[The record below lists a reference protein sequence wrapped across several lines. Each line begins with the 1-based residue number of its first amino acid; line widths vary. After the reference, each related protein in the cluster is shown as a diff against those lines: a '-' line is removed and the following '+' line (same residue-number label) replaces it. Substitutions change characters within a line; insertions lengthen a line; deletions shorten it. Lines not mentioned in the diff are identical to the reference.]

1 MQVSLAEAHEPNSV
15 HGCPLATFG
24 VHVLVLPP
32 LGQKSVGRQWVE
44 EEQGVPAPAAR
55 QVIDVV
61 SQYWAVAHSELNRQ
75 VSPTIGV
82 AHVPRVP
89 MPPSGF
95 TKTLRH
101 CSENDWQRWLL
112 LVHGWPVGTFDSY
125 AWQVLSTSSQV
136 SCVAQSVERRQR
148 APAAP
153 RVRQLPWKHE
163 VSVAHS
169 LSERHDAPGV
179 PFAVQT
185 DVRQKAS
192 ALHSELPAQ
201 GWPMGF
207 RSRHT
212 RCASQ
217 YAELTQTKLGQGW
230 PAVGNRSHT
239 LLRHWLL
246 GPQLLENES
255 HGVPGAGSA
264 AQRELMQTNG
274 ASHARPLERHGS
286 P

>member
-1 MQVSLAEAHEPNSV
+1 MRPPITQVPFEHTWGNAQVEVHGWPSEGTMPQRPMPPSAPKMQVSLAAAHEPSSV
-15 HGCPLATFG
+15 QDCPVAIFG
-24 VHVLVLPP
+24 VQVLVLPL
-32 LGQKSVGRQWVE
+32 LGQKSVGRHWLE

-55 QVIDVV
+55 QIIDVV
-61 SQYWAVAHSELNRQ
+61 SQYCAVPHSELNRHM
-75 VSPTIGV
+75 SPTIGV

-89 MPPSGF
+89 IPPSGF
-95 TKTLRH
+95 TTTLRH
-101 CSENDWQRWLL
+101 CSENERQRWLL

-125 AWQVLSTSSQV
+125 AWQLLSTSSQV
-136 SCVAQSVERRQR
+136 SDVAQSDERRQR
-148 APAAP
+148 APTAP
-153 RVRQLPWKHE
+153 RVRQLPWKQE
-163 VSVAHS
+163 VSVVHS

-217 YAELTQTKLGQGW
+217 
-230 PAVGNRSHT
+230 
-239 LLRHWLL
+239 
-246 GPQLLENES
+246 
-255 HGVPGAGSA
+255 
-264 AQRELMQTNG
+264 
-274 ASHARPLERHGS
+274 
-286 P
+286 